1 MNDNNTVDQEFE
13 KVDMIISEI
22 KEIVK
27 RGNKKEINDMAGQ
40 ILTNLRNLSKHSKK
54 DEVLY
59 NVLILLNK
67 IVSAN
72 PSYRNG
78 ACQDFNDNL
87 ISMVENVKFEK
98 KALQDVR
105 KYLANLKRTKEYD
118 NLALSFGILIA
129 LLSMQTDREK
139 ILYEKM
145 EVWQS
150 GISGIKYVPA
160 ESVSD
165 NHLNTYEQ
173 SIEKGL
179 KKLK

>member
-1 MNDNNTVDQEFE
+1 MADNNTVDQEFE
-13 KVDMIISEI
+13 KVDMMISKI

-27 RGNKKEINDMAGQ
+27 RGSKREINDMASQ
-40 ILTNLRNLSKHSKK
+40 ILANLRNLSKHSKK
-54 DEVLY
+54 DEFLY
-59 NVLILLNK
+59 NILILLNK
-67 IVSAN
+67 IASVN

-105 KYLANLKRTKEYD
+105 KYLVNLKMAKDYD
-118 NLALSFGILIA
+118 NLALSFSILIA
-129 LLSMQTDREK
+129 LLSMQTDRQKILNEK
-139 ILYEKM
+139 IEI
-145 EVWQS
+145 WQS

-160 ESVSD
+160 ETVSD

-173 SIEKGL
+173 SIEKAL
-179 KKLK
+179 IKLK

>member
-1 MNDNNTVDQEFE
+1 MADNNTVDQEFE
-13 KVDMIISEI
+13 KVDMMISKI

-27 RGNKKEINDMAGQ
+27 RGSKREINDMASQ
-40 ILTNLRNLSKHSKK
+40 ILANLRNLSKHSKK
-54 DEVLY
+54 DEFLY
-59 NVLILLNK
+59 NILILLNK
-67 IVSAN
+67 IASVN

-105 KYLANLKRTKEYD
+105 KYLVNLKMSKDYD
-118 NLALSFGILIA
+118 NLALSFSILIA
-129 LLSMQTDREK
+129 LLSMQTDRQKILNEK
-139 ILYEKM
+139 IEI
-145 EVWQS
+145 WQS

-160 ESVSD
+160 ETVSD

-173 SIEKGL
+173 SIEKAL
-179 KKLK
+179 IKLK